1 LARPNGSTRHE
12 EIFMSKEATASAY
25 TLMLNDETYREEVAQ
40 DADALGDFDL
50 SDDEI
55 AVLREE
61 ASTEVTGFAIGMGP
75 VMGHL
80 SSGPPLSGHTAS
92 SLGIALNRAG
102 GLPSRSLTGLG
113 FASSAGCCPWG
124 GGSFVAEGDS
134 SF

>member
-1 LARPNGSTRHE
+1 
-12 EIFMSKEATASAY
+12 MSKEATAAAY
-25 TLMLNDETYREEVAQ
+25 TLMLNDEAYRDEVA
-40 DADALGDFDL
+40 ADATALDDFEL
-50 SDDEI
+50 TDEEKS
-55 AVLREE
+55 VLQEE
-61 ASTEVTGFAIGMGP
+61 AGTEVSGFAIGMGP

-92 SLGIALNRAG
+92 ALGIALNRAG

-124 GGSFVAEGDS
+124 GGSFVSEGDM